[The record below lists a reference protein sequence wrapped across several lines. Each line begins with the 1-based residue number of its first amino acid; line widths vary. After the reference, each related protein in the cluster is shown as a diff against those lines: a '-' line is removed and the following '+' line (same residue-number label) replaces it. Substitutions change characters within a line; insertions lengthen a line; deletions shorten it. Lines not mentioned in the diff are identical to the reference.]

1 MGYGFRVQASS
12 IADWLLVGSGGKGY
26 IGTTTSDF

>member
-26 IGTTTSDF
+26 TTTSDF